1 MPRQTPAPSRIWNTI
16 MDSPFGPACVTG
28 ANTGLHRVDFQR
40 GKRPVRPAVA
50 WQEDPRYLKTAIHQ
64 LQEYFQGQRQSFT
77 LPLAPPGTPFQQR
90 VWQELQRIPFGTT
103 LTYRELA
110 QRLGRP
116 QAARA
121 VGHANGRNPL
131 AIVIPCHRLIGS
143 DGQLRGYASGITLKQ
158 RLLQHEGVQLLK
170 SPRPPLQKGGESRSG
185 RLILH

>member
-1 MPRQTPAPSRIWNTI
+1 MPRQAPAPPRIWYTI
-16 MDSPFGPACVTG
+16 MDSPFGPLCVAG
-28 ANTGLHRVDFQR
+28 VKAGLLRVDFQC
-40 GKRPVRPAVA
+40 GNRPVRPAAA
-50 WQEDPRYLKTAIHQ
+50 WQEDPSHLETATHQ

-103 LTYRELA
+103 LTYGELA
-110 QRLGRP
+110 QRLGMP

-143 DGQLRGYASGITLKQ
+143 DGQLHGYASGIALKQ
-158 RLLQHEGVQLLK
+158 RLLQHEGVQLLQSPHLPFTKRGEVK
-170 SPRPPLQKGGESRSG
+170 SPEVP
-185 RLILH
+185 

>member
-1 MPRQTPAPSRIWNTI
+1 MPRQAPAPLRIWYTI
-16 MDSPFGPACVTG
+16 MDSPFGPVCVAGTK
-28 ANTGLHRVDFQR
+28 AGLLRVDFQR
-40 GKRPVRPAVA
+40 GNRPVCLAAA
-50 WQEDPRYLKTAIHQ
+50 WQEDAGFLRNAIHQ
-64 LQEYFQGQRQSFT
+64 LQEYFQGQRQSFS

-110 QRLGRP
+110 QRLGMP

-143 DGQLRGYASGITLKQ
+143 NGQLRGYAGGIALKQ
-158 RLLQHEGVQLLK
+158 RLLQHEGIQL
-170 SPRPPLQKGGESRSG
+170 
-185 RLILH
+185 

>member
-1 MPRQTPAPSRIWNTI
+1 VGTEQ
-16 MDSPFGPACVTG
+16 
-28 ANTGLHRVDFQR
+28 GLRRVDFQS
-40 GKRPVRPAVA
+40 GDRPVQLAHT
-50 WQEDPRYLKTAIHQ
+50 WQEDTGVLDSAKHQ

-110 QRLGRP
+110 QCLGMP

-158 RLLQHEGVQLLK
+158 RLLQHEGV
-170 SPRPPLQKGGESRSG
+170 
-185 RLILH
+185 RL

>member
-1 MPRQTPAPSRIWNTI
+1 MPRQAYAPLRIFYTM
-16 MDSPFGPACVTG
+16 MDSPFGPVCLAGTEQ
-28 ANTGLHRVDFQR
+28 GLTRADFQC
-40 GKRPVRPAVA
+40 GDRPVQPASA
-50 WQEDPRYLKTAIHQ
+50 WQEDTGLLDSAKHQ

-110 QRLGRP
+110 QCLGMP

-143 DGQLRGYASGITLKQ
+143 DGHLRGYAAGITLKQ
-158 RLLQHEGVQLLK
+158 RLLQHEGV
-170 SPRPPLQKGGESRSG
+170 
-185 RLILH
+185 RL

>member
-1 MPRQTPAPSRIWNTI
+1 MQAAVCEDMRTIRVQTIPAPEPRPDDIVWYRIL
-16 MDSPFGPACVTG
+16 DSPFGPVCVAG
-28 ANTGLHRVDFQR
+28 AKTGLLRVDFQH
-40 GKRPVRPAVA
+40 GDRPVRSAA
-50 WQEDPRYLKTAIHQ
+50 MWQEDSGHLETAAHQ

-77 LPLAPPGTPFQQR
+77 LPLAPPGTPFQLR

-110 QRLGRP
+110 ERLEMP

-121 VGHANGRNPL
+121 VGHANSRNPL

-158 RLLQHEGVQLLK
+158 RLLEHEGVQL
-170 SPRPPLQKGGESRSG
+170 
-185 RLILH
+185 

>member
-1 MPRQTPAPSRIWNTI
+1 MPHQAPAPLCIFYTMI
-16 MDSPFGPACVTG
+16 DSPFGPVCLVGTEQ
-28 ANTGLHRVDFQR
+28 GLTRVDFQ
-40 GKRPVRPAVA
+40 GGDRPVQPGHT
-50 WQEDPRYLKTAIHQ
+50 WQEDTGLLDSAKHQ

-110 QRLGRP
+110 QCLGMP

-143 DGQLRGYASGITLKQ
+143 DGHLRGYAGGIILKQ
-158 RLLQHEGVQLLK
+158 RLLQHEGV
-170 SPRPPLQKGGESRSG
+170 RF
-185 RLILH
+185 

>member
-1 MPRQTPAPSRIWNTI
+1 LL
-16 MDSPFGPACVTG
+16 DSAT
-28 ANTGLHRVDFQR
+28 
-40 GKRPVRPAVA
+40 
-50 WQEDPRYLKTAIHQ
+50 HQ
-64 LQEYFQGQRQSFT
+64 LQEYFQGQRQVFT

-110 QRLGRP
+110 QCLGMP

-143 DGQLRGYASGITLKQ
+143 DGHLRGYAGGITLKQ
-158 RLLQHEGVQLLK
+158 RLLQHEGV
-170 SPRPPLQKGGESRSG
+170 
-185 RLILH
+185 RL

>member
-1 MPRQTPAPSRIWNTI
+1 MSRQAPASSRIWYTI
-16 MDSPFGPACVTG
+16 MDSPFGPVCVVG
-28 ANTGLHRVDFQR
+28 AKAGLLRVDFQR
-40 GKRPVRPAVA
+40 GNRPVHLAAV
-50 WQEDPRYLKTAIHQ
+50 WQEDSDLLRDALHQ

-90 VWQELQRIPFGTT
+90 VWQELQGIPFGTT

-110 QRLGRP
+110 QRLGMP

-143 DGQLRGYASGITLKQ
+143 DGQLRGYAGGIALKQ
-158 RLLQHEGVQLLK
+158 RLLQHEGVQL
-170 SPRPPLQKGGESRSG
+170 
-185 RLILH
+185 

>member
-1 MPRQTPAPSRIWNTI
+1 M
-16 MDSPFGPACVTG
+16 
-28 ANTGLHRVDFQR
+28 RVDFQ
-40 GKRPVRPAVA
+40 GGDRPVQPGHT
-50 WQEDPRYLKTAIHQ
+50 WQEDTGLLDSAKHQ

-110 QRLGRP
+110 QCLGMP

-143 DGQLRGYASGITLKQ
+143 DGHLRGYAGGITLKQ
-158 RLLQHEGVQLLK
+158 RLLQHEGV
-170 SPRPPLQKGGESRSG
+170 
-185 RLILH
+185 RL

>member
-1 MPRQTPAPSRIWNTI
+1 MPSQASAPLHIFYTM
-16 MDSPFGPACVTG
+16 MDSPFGPV
-28 ANTGLHRVDFQR
+28 GLAGTEQGLMRVDFQ
-40 GKRPVRPAVA
+40 GGDRPVQPGHT
-50 WQEDPRYLKTAIHQ
+50 WQEDTGLLDSAKHQ

-110 QRLGRP
+110 QCLGMP

-143 DGQLRGYASGITLKQ
+143 DGHLRGYAGGITLKQ
-158 RLLQHEGVQLLK
+158 RLLQHEGV
-170 SPRPPLQKGGESRSG
+170 
-185 RLILH
+185 RL